1 MDADPQ
7 TQVSLLLHKIRNGH
21 QDAEDHLIRLVY
33 QELRLL
39 ADSLMNQERP
49 DHTLEPTALVH
60 EAWIRLLD
68 QSALHNLRDRK
79 HFFGAAV
86 RAMRQV
92 LVDHA
97 RQRAALRRGGER
109 KRVPLDH
116 VVEAL
121 EKKSI
126 DIQSL
131 DTALDELSGLN
142 QRQAQVVTLRFFG
155 GLSMEEIAQHL
166 DVSLSTVENDFR
178 IARAWL
184 RCRVKSEIG

>member
-1 MDADPQ
+1 MDSDPQ
-7 TQVSLLLHKIRNGH
+7 TQVSLLLQEIRDGNRGS
-21 QDAEDHLIRLVY
+21 QEHLIRLVY
-33 QELRLL
+33 QELRRL

-60 EAWIRLLD
+60 EAWMRLLN
-68 QSALHNLRDRK
+68 QSALHNLTDRR

-97 RQRAALRRGGER
+97 RNRAALRRGGER
-109 KRVPLDH
+109 KRVPLDDM
-116 VVEAL
+116 VEAL

-131 DTALDELSGLN
+131 DAALNELSGLN

-155 GLSMEEIAQHL
+155 GLSMEEIARNL
-166 DVSLSTVENDFR
+166 DVSLSTIESDFR
-178 IARAWL
+178 VARAWL
-184 RCRVKSEIG
+184 RCRVSSDI